1 MLGVI
6 ERWDMPI
13 IDLITVHLTLRC
25 IPKGHVDTPW
35 IPWLQSIP
43 IRFHPVFQLPPC
55 HWQLGLPMIQWRQRF
70 LDQHISDD
78 ISALE
83 PLKTVKCILDRQECP
98 SLIGSVWLQL
108 VAAKGPSIGGSS
120 IWTDWEFMQLAWRI
134 QTFRTSLHYCIYEPR
149 WFQWLC
155 CCAGYFAAGA
165 AFQPSFADGY
175 GAGARSL
182 ALDWLGSTAIVSCQ
196 LSPHE
201 SLKWE
206 GSYRQ
211 GVCCFALEQRLELYL
226 KIFARLIPDN
236 GMFCESAMECMV
248 HLWHQPWMQPMQ
260 SLFQGSGGW
269 REAVR
274 TILDGAGYSPIRFL
288 AGNTDWGA
296 CWIIFPIEMAFFLSP
311 WHSSSWNGDIRQP
324 ELDWTSLHSKYCCS
338 VILNLVPACNPFIS
352 AVHVL
357 PVPRFQTIRC
367 RSPLCPTR
375 LCRSSKHQ
383 EPSYRLLSLNA
394 IKQTIQH
401 CREMIRV
408 FTSPFFMA

>member
-1 MLGVI
+1 MNTSCLLWSRDLHGEIPQLQLCRILQRQSSRARSTRVPQDIWATKPHYMLAGVI

-155 CCAGYFAAGA
+155 CCAGYFAVGA

-211 GVCCFALEQRLELYL
+211 GCVLFCAWA
-226 KIFARLIPDN
+226 KTGAIP
-236 GMFCESAMECMV
+236 
-248 HLWHQPWMQPMQ
+248 
-260 SLFQGSGGW
+260 
-269 REAVR
+269 
-274 TILDGAGYSPIRFL
+274 
-288 AGNTDWGA
+288 
-296 CWIIFPIEMAFFLSP
+296 
-311 WHSSSWNGDIRQP
+311 
-324 ELDWTSLHSKYCCS
+324 
-338 VILNLVPACNPFIS
+338 
-352 AVHVL
+352 
-357 PVPRFQTIRC
+357 
-367 RSPLCPTR
+367 
-375 LCRSSKHQ
+375 
-383 EPSYRLLSLNA
+383 
-394 IKQTIQH
+394 
-401 CREMIRV
+401 
-408 FTSPFFMA
+408 